1 MTATA
6 ACYPLDPLTDPRLTS
21 TAARLLAILPKLATS
36 TTGEVTASH
45 SQLAELLE
53 SSRRTITNAVKLL
66 RTIGLLDC
74 IPGSGRRVTRY
85 RLPAALLAI
94 VRANH
99 NTAPPAADTPAHT
112 HTHTHT
118 PARDVVKNR
127 VVVVNKKT
135 NNQQQTPQDSA
146 PAPAHESE
154 SDTRHSANL
163 HRAPAKAA
171 KLSDQESHKAP
182 QETDTPAPQR
192 YAVELR
198 GLPPEVA
205 KTLLT
210 ELDAARKIR
219 QIKSPRGYLLAL
231 VKSYHAG
238 TFTPTATE
246 QQQAQQQQQQ
256 QQQASEA
263 EQQQS
268 EAERRAADDAA
279 YWRSNAGYVLR
290 ELIDDCAKTGESLPD
305 AVARTKAEQPRIA
318 DYLQQHYDDYCRRQ
332 AERPPIPDAAK
343 RRRMIEALH
352 KTK

>member
-1 MTATA
+1 MTAIA
-6 ACYPLDPLTDPRLTS
+6 AVYPLDPLTDPRLTS
-21 TAARLLAILPKLATS
+21 TACRLLAILPKLATS
-36 TTGEVTASH
+36 TTGEVSASH
-45 SQLAELLE
+45 SQLAELLKA
-53 SSRRTITNAVKLL
+53 SKRSITNAVKLL
-66 RTIGLLDC
+66 RTIGLIDC
-74 IPGSGRRVTRY
+74 ITGSGRSITRY
-85 RLPAALLAI
+85 RIPPALASI
-94 VRANH
+94 GRT
-99 NTAPPAADTPAHT
+99 TAPPAAEAPAH
-112 HTHTHT
+112 
-118 PARDVVKNR
+118 DVVKNR
-127 VVVVNKKT
+127 VVVVNKT
-135 NNQQQTPQDSA
+135 NQQHNPQDSTPAPA

-154 SDTRHSANL
+154 SDTSANL
-163 HRAPAKAA
+163 SQLTGTPAKAA
-171 KLSDQESHKAP
+171 KLSDQESHKSP
-182 QETDTPAPQR
+182 QETDPPAPQR

-205 KTLLT
+205 ETLLT
-210 ELDAARKIR
+210 ELDAARKVR

-231 VKSYHAG
+231 VKSYYAG

-279 YWRSNAGYVLR
+279 YWRSNAGHVLR

-305 AVARTKAEQPRIA
+305 AVARTRAGQPRIA

-332 AERPPIPDAAK
+332 AERPPVPDAAK

-352 KTK
+352 KTS